1 MFDLQSIL
9 EAIIIMPFIFIYIS
23 LLMKIDDYLDR
34 QIEIQEFT
42 NTINKYIDIENWSAK
57 NEI

>member
-9 EAIIIMPFIFIYIS
+9 EAITIMPFILIYIS
-23 LLMKIDDYLDR
+23 LLMKLDNYLDR
-34 QIEIQEFT
+34 QIEMQEFT
-42 NTINKYIDIENWSAK
+42 NTINKYIEKWSVK

>member
-9 EAIIIMPFIFIYIS
+9 EAITIMPFIVIYIS
-23 LLMKIDDYLDR
+23 LLMKLDNYLDR
-34 QIEIQEFT
+34 QIEMQEFT
-42 NTINKYIDIENWSAK
+42 NTINKHIEKWSAK

>member
-9 EAIIIMPFIFIYIS
+9 EAITIMPFIFIYIS
-23 LLMKIDDYLDR
+23 LLMKLDDYLDR
-34 QIEIQEFT
+34 QIEMQEFT
-42 NTINKYIDIENWSAK
+42 NTINKYIENWSAK

>member
-1 MFDLQSIL
+1 MFDLLSML
-9 EAIIIMPFIFIYIS
+9 ETITIMPFIIVFIS

-42 NTINKYIDIENWSAK
+42 NTINKHIEDVLRSIK